1 MRTTILR
8 LVAAA
13 PLATASPLLL
23 VLALSACSAT
33 SPPTSGAADLAAMP
47 SPDDAHVVL
56 VARGMACPK
65 CVTNA
70 DLQLMRIPGVRKVEI
85 DMKHG
90 FITVEVD
97 PAQRPTR
104 EAYAAAID
112 AAGLTLVSVHE
123 SPTGA
128 AP

>member
-1 MRTTILR
+1 MHTTILR

-33 SPPTSGAADLAAMP
+33 PPPTSGAADLAAMP

-85 DMKHG
+85 DAKM
-90 FITVEVD
+90 
-97 PAQRPTR
+97 
-104 EAYAAAID
+104 
-112 AAGLTLVSVHE
+112 AAGYYPPGQV
-123 SPTGA
+123 PGA
-128 AP
+128 DELKKPKGRGLHG